1 MNIEQIKERF
11 RLLTF
16 SIERRTSRTENIM
29 NVMLVPTLFLLDQEL
44 LQMK

>member
-11 RLLTF
+11 GPF

-29 NVMLVPTLFLLDQEL
+29 NVMLVPTLFLLDDEID
-44 LQMK
+44 